1 MAWIFSE
8 TVRSQ
13 PRADKEFTRF
23 RLEKEEEEEEEDDN
37 IYQRI
42 KLKVDNLR
50 YETDGYIS

>member
-1 MAWIFSE
+1 
-8 TVRSQ
+8 VRSQ